1 LHVGA
6 VARYAARRVPIDDV
20 HDVLSETFLTAWR
33 KLDAVPEDAVPW
45 LFATARRHI
54 ANRNRSTRRR
64 QALRL
69 CLINAHALG
78 DAPQPEAEPVEI
90 DGDIVDA
97 IHRLPAGE
105 REALMLVAWDGL
117 DPKRAAIAAGCSGA
131 ALRVRLHRA
140 RSRLKRELASISET
154 TAHASLPRER
164 LENVR

>member
-1 LHVGA
+1 
-6 VARYAARRVPIDDV
+6 
-20 HDVLSETFLTAWR
+20 
-33 KLDAVPEDAVPW
+33 LDAVPEDAVPW

-64 QALRL
+64 QALSDRL
-69 CLINAHALG
+69 IDAHAFG
-78 DAPQPEAEPVEI
+78 EAPQPDAETVDI
-90 DGDIVDA
+90 DRDIVDA
-97 IHRLPAGE
+97 IRRLPAGE

-140 RSRLKRELASISET
+140 RSRLKRELASMSET
-154 TAHASLPRER
+154 TAHGALPKER

>member
-1 LHVGA
+1 LHASA

-64 QALRL
+64 KALSDRL
-69 CLINAHALG
+69 TTVHAFG
-78 DAPQPEAEPVEI
+78 EAQQPDAEPSEI
-90 DGDIVDA
+90 DEAIVDA
-97 IHRLPAGE
+97 ICRLPAGE

-117 DPKRAAIAAGCSGA
+117 DPKRAAVAAGCSGP

-140 RSRLKRELASISET
+140 RSRLKRELTSISET
-154 TAHASLPRER
+154 VPRTPLPKER
-164 LENVR
+164 LEKAR